1 MGITRDSLHKK
12 KLTGGKKK
20 VWRKK
25 RKHELGRQPS
35 NTKIGNKQISL
46 IRTRGGNYKKRA
58 LLLEN
63 GNFSMITLG
72 IAKKTKILKVVHNS
86 SNNELVRTNT
96 LVKGSV
102 IAVDSSPFKLEYSKK
117 IEDLDPLGSMLIK
130 KKFENQELNQ
140 IKLMKEQFASGKL
153 LARICSRPGQSGR
166 VDGYILEKGELE
178 FYLKK
183 IQKKK
188 IKDLILQTYLTCI

>member
-140 IKLMKEQFASGKL
+140 IKLMKEQFTSGKL

-188 IKDLILQTYLTCI
+188 SKI

>member
-1 MGITRDSLHKK
+1 LDYESLNYFKMGITRDSLHKK
-12 KLTGGKKK
+12 KLSGGKKK

-188 IKDLILQTYLTCI
+188 SKI